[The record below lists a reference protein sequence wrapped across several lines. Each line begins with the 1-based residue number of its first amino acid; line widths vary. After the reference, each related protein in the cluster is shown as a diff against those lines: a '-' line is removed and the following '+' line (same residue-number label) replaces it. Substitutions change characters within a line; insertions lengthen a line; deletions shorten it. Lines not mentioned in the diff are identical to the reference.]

1 MIERKADPAGAP
13 LREPHEPPAPRRK
26 YEAPQLVDY
35 GSVAKLTQTGGS
47 TLADAGANMMR
58 A

>member
-1 MIERKADPAGAP
+1 MTERQADTASEPARDQGGSAT
-13 LREPHEPPAPRRK
+13 PRRR
-26 YEAPQLVDY
+26 YEAPKLVDY